1 MTQAKFIWI
10 DLETTGLDPDS
21 DYLIEIA
28 AVATD
33 EHLEEIGVFE
43 SLIIPNESRHMSGIV
58 DRMDDYVLS
67 MHTTNRLIEEL
78 SRDFGDSSIRT
89 TEVQLRTC
97 MWMDSM
103 GALAIERPQVML
115 AGSTISFDR
124 SFLKAYMPKVL
135 DHLHYRNLDVTA
147 LKVTREV
154 FRPDLPAPPK
164 KVGNHRGLSDIRESI
179 VEYKHYLRTLIR

>member
-43 SLIIPNESRHMSGIV
+43 TIIIPDDVEKIELIT
-58 DRMDDYVLS
+58 DKMDEYVLN
-67 MHTTNRLIEEL
+67 MHTQNGLIEEL
-78 SRDFGDSSIRT
+78 SGAVGDNIWVTS
-89 TEVQLRTC
+89 EVQHHTC
-97 MWMDSM
+97 NWLDKM